1 MSELGQNSPF
11 QTWFDRD
18 SSTPFFGMLATFAAF
33 ESDVRRERQAEGI
46 AKAKADGVYQGR
58 QPTIELDQVLALKTS
73 GLGPTAIA
81 ATLGIS
87 RQSVYRLLRHPTAST
102 P

>member
-1 MSELGQNSPF
+1 M
-11 QTWFDRD
+11 
-18 SSTPFFGMLATFAAF
+18 
-33 ESDVRRERQAEGI
+33 I
-46 AKAKADGVYQGR
+46 AGRYTYKGR
-58 QPTIELDQVLALKTS
+58 QSTIELDQVLALKTS